1 MKWYR
6 TIDENVTTPRIL
18 TNVISCSSISG
29 PDIVPYFD
37 LLMETIV
44 KTVKQHA
51 IDTQKKF

>member
-37 LLMETIV
+37 LSMETIV